1 MATIKINCK
10 TYAVIADKGMREST
24 EEEAKIVLDEFHQI
38 MKVHPT
44 WPEDF
49 AVVKMAANRHNM
61 EIIEIKEVQP
71 C

>member
-1 MATIKINCK
+1 MATIKVNCK
-10 TYAVIADKGMREST
+10 TYAVIADKGTREST
-24 EEEAKIVLDEFHQI
+24 EEEAKIVLDEFHQS

-49 AVVKMAANRHNM
+49 TVVKMAANRHNM
-61 EIIEIKEVQP
+61 EVIEIKEVQP